1 MIRLYLSKCRY
12 AVLLVF
18 LASTMAMAQ
27 QVVTGTVTSSDDGSP
42 IPGVNILEK
51 GTTNGTVTD
60 ANGQFRISVQSGATL
75 AMSFVGYTTQ
85 EVAVGTQTTI
95 NVNLQVDVTALSEV
109 VVVGYGTV
117 QKKDLTGAVSQVTSK
132 DFNAGVNVNPL
143 QSIQGKV
150 AGLNITQGSGD
161 PNATPTVRLRGYTSL
176 AGGSDPLYVV
186 DGVIGVPITSISP
199 NDIETIDVLKD
210 ASAAAIYGSRGANGV
225 IIITTKRGKAGKT
238 TVTFNNYVSVATI
251 SNRLDLLDANGYRSE
266 VSRIK
271 GDASFADKTRFPTDP
286 QGNGY
291 STDFTDE
298 VTKAAPIQ
306 NHEFAIMGGTDQLS
320 YRGSVNYIKQD
331 GIVKNTG
338 LERFTGRINLDQK
351 ALNNKLSIQ
360 YNLAFTNQN
369 SKLANNDILTRATL
383 MTPVSPVYDEM
394 NALGGKFGGYYEV
407 DGAFDLFNPVAMQK
421 NYHNDDVK
429 KTFVGGVNLKY
440 EVLPGLT
447 LGANGAFK
455 NENTQNSQAYNSIVR
470 AYVNNQGNTS
480 KSLTQTTTNLLELT
494 ATYAKQLAGSSKF
507 SVLGGYSYQDNLD
520 DGFNANNNNYV
531 AGAYDL
537 IGYNALQLGR
547 ATLINGS
554 TTYVGSY
561 KTDWKLISF
570 FARGTLDLN
579 DRFNFT
585 ATIREDGSSK
595 MGKNNK
601 WGTFP
606 SVSGGWTLSNEAFL
620 AGNNFLSMLKLR
632 VGWGQTGN
640 SEGIAPYSSLGLY
653 APKGNPY
660 FDGTTG
666 QFLPSWGV
674 TQNTNNNL
682 KWETLE
688 QTNIGLD
695 FEFLGGKVQG
705 TLEVYNKV
713 TRDMLFRYG
722 VSGGANNPDNSDL
735 PYQVNQILR
744 NAGSMSNKGI
754 ELSLGTTPVRTADFT
769 WNTRLVGSFYKNTI
783 TSVSSPGFE
792 NQIIRYNP
800 FGGRGLSNVFASQLR
815 EGHPLG
821 EFTIPKF
828 AGFDAAGA
836 VTMVAADGGAPTAD
850 YTKALLYDAGQSQ
863 PRLTMSW
870 INSFTYKR
878 FDVSLQLRGVFGNK
892 IMNNLRSNLAI
903 PGSILETNMLKVVN
917 QFPTNYSTNQLSDL
931 WLESGA
937 FVRLDNWQVGYN
949 IPTGNSQLT
958 NARIYLSGNNLF
970 IITKY
975 KGIDPELEVKGDLNT
990 DPNNPNQ
997 PNPMGMD
1004 NNGIYPK
1011 TRTFMLGVN
1020 LTF

>member
-18 LASTMAMAQ
+18 LATSMAMAQ
-27 QVVTGTVTSSDDGSP
+27 QVVTGTVTSADDGSP
-42 IPGVNILEK
+42 IPGVNIVEK

-60 ANGQFRISVQSGATL
+60 ANGQFRVSVQSGATL
-75 AMSFVGYTTQ
+75 AFSFVGYTTQ
-85 EVAVGTQTTI
+85 EVAVGTQSTI
-95 NVNLQVDVTALSEV
+95 NVGLQTDVTALSEV

-117 QKKDLTGAVSQVTSK
+117 QKKDLTGAVAQVSSK

-150 AGLNITQGSGD
+150 AGLNITTASGD
-161 PNATPTVRLRGYTSL
+161 PNAQPTVRLRGYTSL

-186 DGVIGVPITSISP
+186 DGVIGVPINSVSP

-238 TVTFNNYVSVATI
+238 TVTFNNYISVATI
-251 SNRLDLLDANGYRSE
+251 SKSLDLLDADGYRSE

-271 GDASFADKTRFPTDP
+271 GDASFGDNLRFPKDASGNTYKTDWM
-286 QGNGY
+286 
-291 STDFTDE
+291 DE
-298 VTKAAPIQ
+298 ITKAAAIN
-306 NHEFAIMGGTDQLS
+306 NHEIAIMGGTDQLS
-320 YRGSVNYIKQD
+320 YRGSVNYIKQE

-338 LERFTGRINLDQK
+338 LDRMTGRINLDQK
-351 ALNNKLSIQ
+351 ALNNKLNIQ
-360 YNLAFTNQN
+360 YNLSFTNQN
-369 SKLANNDILTRATL
+369 SQLSNGDIVARAATML
-383 MTPVSPVYDEM
+383 PTTPVYDD
-394 NALGGKFGGYYEV
+394 LGKVGGKYGGFYEV
-407 DGAFDLFNPVAMQK
+407 EGSFDLFNPVAMQK
-421 NYHNDDVK
+421 NYQNDDVK
-429 KTFVGGVNLKY
+429 KTFVGGMNVKY

-455 NENTQNSQAYNSIVR
+455 NENTINSQAYNAVVK
-470 AYVNNQGNTS
+470 AYTGNQGNTS
-480 KSLTQTTTNLLELT
+480 KTLAQTTNKLLELT
-494 ATYAKQLAGSSKF
+494 ATYSKQLAGSSKF
-507 SVLGGYSYQDNLD
+507 SVLGGYSYQDNVD
-520 DGFNANNNNYV
+520 DGFGANNNNYV
-531 AGAYDL
+531 AGSYDL

-547 ATLINGS
+547 ATLLNGS
-554 TTYVGSY
+554 SSYVYSY

-570 FARGTLDLN
+570 FARGTFDWN

-585 ATIREDGSSK
+585 ATVREDGSTK

-606 SVSGGWTLSNEAFL
+606 SVSGGWTLSNESFL
-620 AGNNFLSMLKLR
+620 AGNSFLSMLKLR

-640 SEGIAPYSSLGLY
+640 SEGIPPYRSLGLY
-653 APKGNPY
+653 GPKGTY
-660 FDGTTG
+660 YDGTVG
-666 QFLPSWGV
+666 DFLPGYGV

-682 KWETLE
+682 KWEVLE

-695 FEFLGGKVQG
+695 FEFMGGKVQG

-713 TRDMLFRYG
+713 TKDMLFNYS
-722 VSGGANNPDNSDL
+722 VSASAPNPDNNGL
-735 PYQVNQILR
+735 GYQAGTVLR

-754 ELSLGTTPVRTADFT
+754 ELSLGTTPVRTADLT
-769 WNTRLVGSFYKNTI
+769 WNTRVVASYYKNVV
-783 TSVSSPGFE
+783 TSLSSPGFE
-792 NQIIRYNP
+792 NSIIRYNP

-828 AGFDAAGA
+828 AGFDASGN
-836 VTMVAADGGAPTAD
+836 VTMVAADGGAPTTD

-863 PRLTMSW
+863 PRFTASW
-870 INSFTYKR
+870 INSLTYKR
-878 FDVSLQLRGVFGNK
+878 FDLSFQLRGVFGNK

-903 PGSILETNMLKVVN
+903 PGSILETNMLKVVS

-949 IPTGNSQLT
+949 IPTGNSLLT
-958 NARIYLSGNNLF
+958 NARVFLSGNNLF
-970 IITKY
+970 VITKY
-975 KGIDPELEVKGDLNT
+975 KGVDPELEVKGDLSDQNSNT
-990 DPNNPNQ
+990 

-1004 NNGIYPK
+1004 NSGIYPK